1 MKNII
6 QKVNRFSLAINSSL
20 IAITTFIIA
29 TLLHETSHFMLSFF
43 IGLKAELHHNFV
55 SVKNAS
61 EVQEIC
67 IAAIGPVMS
76 LFFGI
81 VFLFISIKLTMPS
94 IKKLFFLWLGL
105 NNLLMFLGYM
115 LVAPFVKS
123 GDTGKVLDYF
133 NVPFYLSLLLS
144 ILFLIIMILIFKN
157 IVSEF
162 KFYKS
167 EDNFNK
173 IGNSNDLFLIPIL
186 SSMVVNS
193 VLIYPSTTIFSYLP
207 TLFTPLAFLSTYF
220 KYKNTS
226 ITTPVFSVKRIS
238 LNCLFLFIIFI
249 ILFRYL
255 N

>member
-1 MKNII
+1 MKNIK
-6 QKVNRFSLAINSSL
+6 QKINRFSLAINSSL

-55 SVKNAS
+55 IVNNAS
-61 EVQEIC
+61 KLQEIY

-81 VFLFISIKLTMPS
+81 VFLFISIKLTLPS

-144 ILFLIIMILIFKN
+144 ILFLIIMIFIFKN

-162 KFYKS
+162 KYYKS
-167 EDNFNK
+167 EDDFNK
-173 IGNSNDLFLIPIL
+173 IDNSINLFLIPIL
-186 SSMVVNS
+186 SSIVVNS
-193 VLIYPSTTIFSYLP
+193 LLIYPSSTIFSYLP

-220 KYKNTS
+220 KYNRSTIS
-226 ITTPVFSVKRIS
+226 TPVFSINKIS
-238 LNCLFLFIIFI
+238 INCLFLFIIFTI
-249 ILFRYL
+249 FFRLF